1 MAVVAQGLV
10 CAAGR
15 GIDAYAATL
24 RDNRSALTPNDWSR
38 VPLACSIGRV
48 AGIEDEPLPP
58 AWADWDCRA
67 TRLAWSALQSD
78 GFAAAVA
85 ASRERWGAARIGLVL
100 GTSASTIA
108 ASELAYRETA
118 ADGGFPPDLRF
129 EPLHTLHGVTDFVA
143 RALAIAGPSA
153 TVGAACASSA
163 KAYAQ
168 AERWLRLGL
177 ADAVVVG
184 GVDALSESL
193 LFGFHSLQLVD
204 AGPCRPCDPRR
215 AGISVGEAAG
225 FALLQRGAGPWM
237 LLGHGEANDAHHM
250 SAPHPQGLGAE
261 LALDAAL
268 ARAGLDAAAIDY
280 LSLHATATPRNDTI
294 EAALVARRYA
304 PDVHASAT
312 KGACGHTMGA
322 SGMLQA
328 LACGIALRDGLCAG
342 NPGSEAVD
350 PAFGP
355 VFARQLHLRPAQRRV
370 RHAASHAFGFGG
382 NNCVLV
388 FGAAS

>member
-15 GIDAYAATL
+15 GIEAYAAAL
-24 RDNRSALTPNDWSR
+24 RDNRSALVPNDWSR
-38 VPLACSIGRV
+38 VALACAIGRV

-58 AWADWDCRA
+58 AWSDWDCRA
-67 TRLAWSALQSD
+67 TRLAWAALQTD

-85 ASRERWGAARIGLVL
+85 AARARWGAARVGLVL

-108 ASELAYRETA
+108 ASERAYREPA
-118 ADGGFPPDLRF
+118 PDGGFPADARF

-143 RALAIAGPSA
+143 RALALEGPSA
-153 TVGAACASSA
+153 TVSAACASSA

-193 LFGFHSLQLVD
+193 LFGFHALQLVD
-204 AGPCRPCDPRR
+204 AGPCRPCDARR

-237 LLGHGEANDAHHM
+237 LLGHGEANDAHHL

-268 ARAGLDAAAIDY
+268 ARAGIDAAAIDY
-280 LSLHATATPRNDTI
+280 LALHATATPRNDAV
-294 EAALVARRYA
+294 EAALVARRYG
-304 PDVHASAT
+304 PEVHASAT
-312 KGACGHTMGA
+312 KG
-322 SGMLQA
+322 
-328 LACGIALRDGLCAG
+328 
-342 NPGSEAVD
+342 
-350 PAFGP
+350 
-355 VFARQLHLRPAQRRV
+355 
-370 RHAASHAFGFGG
+370 
-382 NNCVLV
+382 
-388 FGAAS
+388 